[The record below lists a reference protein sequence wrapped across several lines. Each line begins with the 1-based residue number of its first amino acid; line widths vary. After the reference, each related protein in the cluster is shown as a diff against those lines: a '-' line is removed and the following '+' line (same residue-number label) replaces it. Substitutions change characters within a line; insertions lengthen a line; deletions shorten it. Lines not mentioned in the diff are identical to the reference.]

1 MNVRL
6 RLIRECNYHN
16 VLLKLQIIFS
26 STLFTSPRRLC
37 PASALHNIEVKFCIN
52 EFSVLLLFI
61 KNIYI
66 FARQKKKE
74 KNIREMNSLYDH
86 THIVLFFQLKT
97 EKSLTFI

>member
-66 FARQKKKE
+66 FARQKKKRKKYTRNE
-74 KNIREMNSLYDH
+74 FIIRSY
-86 THIVLFFQLKT
+86 THC
-97 EKSLTFI
+97 TFLST